1 MPGAGNDLIA
11 EIFLGGREMT
21 DLIAKE
27 HAAQALFTAEGGGG
41 NGERFSVVGHVPGG
55 VIRHCLLERPE

>member
-1 MPGAGNDLIA
+1 MPGAGNDLIV
-11 EIFLGGREMT
+11 EIFPGGSEMS

-27 HAAQALFTAEGGGG
+27 HAAQALLATERDGG